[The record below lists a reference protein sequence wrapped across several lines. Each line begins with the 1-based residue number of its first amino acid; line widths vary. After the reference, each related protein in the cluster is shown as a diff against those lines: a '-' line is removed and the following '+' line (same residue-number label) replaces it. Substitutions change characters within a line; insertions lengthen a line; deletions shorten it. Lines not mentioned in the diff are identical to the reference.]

1 MNLLYLG
8 VSTLIASEL
17 FLRLPFPCCLQRIM
31 ANAAKAASV
40 LRSRKISDEWKEKA
54 LPAYALRI
62 GSNSVL
68 VFLFMLASVSPFILF
83 GFLMEEDFAI
93 TMLRLDVLIGITVL
107 GMGYVL
113 VRRLSSCRT
122 TP

>member
-1 MNLLYLG
+1 MNVLYLG
-8 VSTLIASEL
+8 VSTFIASEV
-17 FLRLPFPCCLQRIM
+17 FLRLPFSCCLRRIIS
-31 ANAAKAASV
+31 NAAKAASV
-40 LRSRKISDEWKEKA
+40 LRSRKISDEWKEKV

-62 GSNSVL
+62 GTNSVL
-68 VFLFMLASVSPFILF
+68 VFLFMLVAVSPFILS
-83 GFLMEEDFAI
+83 GFLLEEDIAT

-107 GMGYVL
+107 GIGYIS